1 MSRLIVGL
9 QPVREA
15 IRVHGNQLERVL
27 VQRAAS
33 PRLDALSRF
42 AADRQVPVERL
53 PRAALDRLGRG
64 VRHQGVAAFGPELS
78 ILSLADLEPSRD
90 SPLVVLDGIT
100 DPQNFGAVIRS
111 AVALSAGS
119 LLWPEH
125 HAAPLT
131 PATYR
136 ASAGAV
142 EHARLFRVRSLRD
155 AVRRL
160 GELGYTTLCL
170 DPDGDASLSEL
181 AIERPSAIV
190 VGAEDAG
197 VQRAVRKLC
206 RHRVRLGMSG
216 SIQSL
221 NASVAA
227 AVALYDLACRE
238 SESPRPQ

>member
-1 MSRLIVGL
+1 MSRLILGL

-15 IRVHGNQLERVL
+15 IRVHGKELERVL
-27 VQRAAS
+27 VQRTGS
-33 PRLDALSRF
+33 PRIDALSRF
-42 AADRQVPVERL
+42 ATDRGVAVERI
-53 PRAALDRLGRG
+53 PKAALDRLGRG
-64 VRHQGVAAFGPELS
+64 VRHQGVAAHGPELT
-78 ILSLADLEPSRD
+78 ILSLADLRPQDD

-119 LLWPEH
+119 LLWAEH

-131 PATYR
+131 PATFR

-160 GELGYTTLCL
+160 DELGYTTLCL
-170 DPDGDASLSEL
+170 DPVGEAPLSEL
-181 AIERPSAIV
+181 PIEPPIAIV

-197 VQRAVRKLC
+197 VQRAVRRVC
-206 RHRVRLGMSG
+206 RHRVHLKMSG
-216 SIQSL
+216 AIQSL

-227 AVALYDLACRE
+227 AVALYDLACRPVE
-238 SESPRPQ
+238 PPQSE